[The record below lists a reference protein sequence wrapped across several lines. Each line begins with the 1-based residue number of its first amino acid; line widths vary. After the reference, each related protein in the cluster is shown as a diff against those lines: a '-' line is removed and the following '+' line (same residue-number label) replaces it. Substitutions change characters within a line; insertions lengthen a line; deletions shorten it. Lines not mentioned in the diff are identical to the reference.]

1 MKEYSIKS
9 YNRSEYK
16 KIKNEKEIYSSIGY
30 FDFALCPFDN
40 ILINDSYIMQS
51 YDHPIHIYTKL
62 KNKLLTNITI
72 SKLEV
77 SDMYKNLS
85 WYKTGKLIINF
96 NSIIVIGNDE
106 CEFHNYPV
114 SINLKRDMN
123 NSLLK
128 FIYLKNKNKING
140 ITFEVP
146 KGEYDIY
153 ELLDDE
159 YNQYAVFMQF

>member
-1 MKEYSIKS
+1 
-9 YNRSEYK
+9 
-16 KIKNEKEIYSSIGY
+16 
-30 FDFALCPFDN
+30 
-40 ILINDSYIMQS
+40 MQS
-51 YDHPIHIYTKL
+51 YDRPIHIYTKL

-146 KGEYDIY
+146 KGEYNIY

-159 YNQYAVFMQF
+159 YNQYAIFMQF